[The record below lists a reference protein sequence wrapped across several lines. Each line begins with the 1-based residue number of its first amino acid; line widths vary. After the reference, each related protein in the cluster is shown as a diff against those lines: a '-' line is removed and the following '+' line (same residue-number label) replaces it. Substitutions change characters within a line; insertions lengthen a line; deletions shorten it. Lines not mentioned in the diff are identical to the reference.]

1 MMNRNDQQFQAS
13 QINKT
18 TKSVMSRVKSES
30 NFTSN
35 YMRPEGKAADDYLYE
50 DAKRRQDKLNAQR

>member
-1 MMNRNDQQFQAS
+1 
-13 QINKT
+13 
-18 TKSVMSRVKSES
+18 MSRVKSES